1 MPKTC
6 IISIDDKPGQDFA
19 VFSPQSLTVAA
30 GDLINWRNNTS
41 KAHRLVLKAKP
52 EVTWVDEIPGK
63 LPDQPA
69 PTSQQGVSFSGPT
82 TPGLPVQ
89 YFCDFHPG
97 ETGEIIAQ

>member
-6 IISIDDKPGQDFA
+6 MIDIDDKPGQTFA
-19 VFSPQSLTVAA
+19 EFTPQSLTVAA

-41 KAHRLVLKAKP
+41 NPHRLVLKSHP
-52 EVTWVDEIPGK
+52 EMTWVDELPGK

-82 TPGLPVQ
+82 PTPVD
-89 YFCDFHPG
+89 YVCAFHPE
-97 ETGEIIAQ
+97 ETGTIIAQ